1 MATTALPLPRAARKT
16 GRIWWH
22 VHQWVGFKLSLLLGF
37 ILLTGTLAVLSAE
50 IDWVLHPSMRVAPSS
65 VTAEPDWERIV
76 ANAAAER
83 DVATIN
89 RVLRPTASAFAARV
103 AVEFR
108 DGSLGYLH
116 AHPATGAIQGRQ
128 GFVDAQ
134 RVLRNMHRHLN
145 LPAKWGIPL
154 VTALSFLL
162 LVSVVTSLV
171 VYKKWWRG
179 FLKVPRTRD
188 ARTWWGDFHRLAGVW
203 SLWFVALIAATGI
216 WYFIESVGG
225 DAPPAPSVEAAA
237 PVSEATP
244 AGLAKRFPAALAA
257 ARAADPS
264 LFIEVVSLP
273 GAQES
278 AIVFEGQRAALL
290 VRPRANAVSV
300 DAASGAVLLVTDARD
315 LGAHQRISEM
325 ADPLHFGTFG
335 GYWTRVP
342 WFLFGLLL
350 TGLALSGV
358 AIYGLRIA
366 RETRQVLAT
375 RAGLRI
381 AWAGMRY
388 WRLPALLLILA
399 SLALIPGLFVA
410 PN

>member
-1 MATTALPLPRAARKT
+1 M
-16 GRIWWH
+16 
-22 VHQWVGFKLSLLLGF
+22 
-37 ILLTGTLAVLSAE
+37 
-50 IDWVLHPSMRVAPSS
+50 
-65 VTAEPDWERIV
+65 
-76 ANAAAER
+76 
-83 DVATIN
+83 
-89 RVLRPTASAFAARV
+89 
-103 AVEFR
+103 
-108 DGSLGYLH
+108 
-116 AHPATGAIQGRQ
+116 
-128 GFVDAQ
+128 
-134 RVLRNMHRHLN
+134 
-145 LPAKWGIPL
+145 
-154 VTALSFLL
+154 
-162 LVSVVTSLV
+162 
-171 VYKKWWRG
+171 
-179 FLKVPRTRD
+179 
-188 ARTWWGDFHRLAGVW
+188 
-203 SLWFVALIAATGI
+203 
-216 WYFIESVGG
+216 
-225 DAPPAPSVEAAA
+225 
-237 PVSEATP
+237 
-244 AGLAKRFPAALAA
+244 
-257 ARAADPS
+257 
-264 LFIEVVSLP
+264 VSLP